1 MSKSYK
7 KRPFG
12 VDDDEIWNSE
22 KKKMLK
28 KSQIKKERKNKQING
43 DY

>member
-28 KSQIKKERKNKQING
+28 KIANQKGTQE
-43 DY
+43 

>member
-7 KRPFG
+7 KCPFG
-12 VDDDEIWNSE
+12 VDDEIWNSE

-43 DY
+43 EC